1 MATHNYL
8 ITGGA
13 GYVGAELTDLLL
25 KNGHYVKVVD
35 TFYFETHFE
44 ENKNLKISKKDV
56 RNLEVFDFKN
66 IDIVIDLASISN
78 DPSGE
83 LNPYLTYKING
94 ESRGRTASLAKK
106 AGVKGYI
113 LASSCSVYGFND
125 KLVDEKSST
134 NPLTTY
140 AYANLLAEKLVKS
153 LADSNFSVII
163 FRQATLFGSSKRMRT
178 DLVVNGMTYSGLK
191 NGKIDILRNGEQKR
205 PLLSLNEL
213 NNRFLSINEEV
224 FKKQNKQIFNIGN
237 KNLNLEINS
246 IYDIVN
252 RVLGGELEKNWYG
265 EADYRSYEVD
275 FSKAENSLPKIE
287 KTDIELEIINIKNTF
302 SEENFDYSKS
312 NTLGWYQGLIDKNPE
327 MLFSKSLR

>member
-1 MATHNYL
+1 MASNNYL

-25 KNGHYVKVVD
+25 KNGHNVKIVD
-35 TFYFETHFE
+35 TFYFETQFV
-44 ENKNLKISKKDV
+44 ENKNLTISKKDV
-56 RNLEVFDFKN
+56 RNLEVLDFKN

-94 ESRGRTASLAKK
+94 ETRGRTASLAKK

-113 LASSCSVYGFND
+113 LASSCSVYGFNNEV
-125 KLVDEKSST
+125 VDENSST

-140 AYANLLAEKLVKS
+140 AYANLLAEKLVKC

-191 NGKIDILRNGEQKR
+191 NGKINILRNGEQKR

-237 KNLNLEINS
+237 EDLNLEINS

-252 RVLGGELEKNWYG
+252 RVLGGKLEKNWYG

-275 FSKAENSLPKIE
+275 FSKSENNLPKIE
-287 KTDIELEIINIKNTF
+287 KTDMEFEIINIKNTF
-302 SEENFDYSKS
+302 SEKNFEYSKS
-312 NTLGWYQGLIDKNPE
+312 NTLAWYQGLIDKNPE
-327 MLFSKSLR
+327 ILH

>member
-1 MATHNYL
+1 MVSLNYL

-25 KNGHYVKVVD
+25 KNGHSVKVVD
-35 TFYFETHFE
+35 TFYFETQFDEHNSLILDKKNVQKLE
-44 ENKNLKISKKDV
+44 EA
-56 RNLEVFDFKN
+56 DFKD

-83 LNPYLTYKING
+83 LNPSLTYKING
-94 ESRGRTASLAKK
+94 ETRGRTANLAKK

-125 KLVDEKSST
+125 NIVDEDSST

-140 AYANLLAEKLVKS
+140 AYANLLAEKLVQS
-153 LADSNFSVII
+153 ISDSNFSVII

-191 NGKIDILRNGEQKR
+191 NGKINILRDGEQKR
-205 PLLSLNEL
+205 PILSLNEL
-213 NNRFLSINEEV
+213 SNRFLSINEAV

-237 KNLNLEINS
+237 KDLNLKINS

-252 RVLGGELEKNWYG
+252 QVLGGQLEKNWYG
-265 EADYRSYEVD
+265 EPDYRSYEVD
-275 FSKAENSLPKIE
+275 FSKAEELLPKIE
-287 KTDIELEIINIKNTF
+287 KADLELEILKIKNTF
-302 SEENFDYSKS
+302 SEESFDYDKS
-312 NTLGWYQGLIDKNPE
+312 NTLGWYQNLLSKNPK
-327 MLFSKSLR
+327 LFQ